1 MATGTPS
8 ARPPARLTSR
18 MWDRLSINIP
28 GLIMGRLA
36 LISYWILHSTPEP
49 ASAPA
54 ERPMSHIPDY
64 IMRDFSLRNFDA
76 QGGLRQS
83 ITGREARHYPDT
95 RLLEIDDA
103 QLHATSEQGIKF
115 QGQAQRIITNDAQSE
130 HTLTGQV
137 VLIREAGVDQQG
149 KSLPKLMFEGEHL
162 TIWPNEDRVHS
173 QRPLVLTRGPDRIRA
188 EQMVYSDQSQ
198 IAELSGR
205 VQATIVPQKQ
215 KP

>member
-1 MATGTPS
+1 
-8 ARPPARLTSR
+8 

-28 GLIMGRLA
+28 VLIMGLLA

-54 ERPMSHIPDY
+54 ERPVSHTPDY

-76 QGGLRQS
+76 QGGLQQS
-83 ITGREARHYPDT
+83 VTGKEARHYPDT
-95 RLLEIDDA
+95 RLLEVDHA
-103 QLHATSEQGIKF
+103 QLRATSDQGRKL
-115 QGQAQRIITNDAQSE
+115 QGQAQRIIINDEQTE
-130 HTLTGQV
+130 HTLLGQV
-137 VLIREAGVDQQG
+137 VLVREAGVDRQG
-149 KSLPKLMFEGEHL
+149 QPLPRLMFEGEHL
-162 TIWPNEDRVHS
+162 IVWPKEERVQS
-173 QRPLVLTRGPDRIRA
+173 QRPLILTRGQDRIRA
-188 EQMVYSDQSQ
+188 EHMVYSDQTR